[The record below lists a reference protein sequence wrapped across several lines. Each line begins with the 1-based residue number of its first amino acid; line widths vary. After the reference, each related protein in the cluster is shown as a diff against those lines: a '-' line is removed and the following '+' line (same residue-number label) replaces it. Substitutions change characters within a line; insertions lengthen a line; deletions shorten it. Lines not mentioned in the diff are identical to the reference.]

1 MPVLAAP
8 PQDRLFRLAVS
19 PITQLRV
26 SDATV
31 SGDGSWI
38 VEGYAATF
46 DDTYTLYDSKWFRI
60 RERIA
65 RGAFDDVLQSVA
77 AGDELVHLNH
87 GHDMTSSVAASD
99 VAGIGGLKLT
109 ADEHGL
115 RFEARIDTQDP
126 DAIRMAVK
134 MRRGVVA
141 QSSFAF
147 TIDEES
153 AELRDLEDGREDEL
167 WTIERIGHL
176 YDVCVAAQGANP
188 YTESSLRS
196 FAAASLRVPEG
207 ALGRPETSG
216 GHLIA
221 WTASSNVTG
230 LTPVATS
237 QGAGSGEPA
246 SMAARK
252 RRVDA
257 TYRNLTRRLT

>member
-1 MPVLAAP
+1 MAALAESRA
-8 PQDRLFRLAVS
+8 DLFRLAVS
-19 PITQLRV
+19 PISQLRV

-46 DDTYTLYDSKWFRI
+46 DDTYTLYDGKWFRV
-60 RERIA
+60 RERVA
-65 RGAFDDVLQSVA
+65 RRAFDDVLARVA
-77 AGDELVHLNH
+77 AGGEIVHLNH
-87 GHDMTSSVAASD
+87 GHDMTSAVAATD
-99 VAGIGGLKLT
+99 VDGVGSLNLR

-115 RFEARIDTQDP
+115 KFEARVDPQDP

-141 QSSFAF
+141 QASFAF

-153 AELRDLEDGREDEL
+153 AEVRDLDDGREDEL
-167 WTIERIGHL
+167 WTIERVGHL

-196 FAAASLRVPEG
+196 LAAASLRVPDLG
-207 ALGRPETSG
+207 TLGRSESEGHYVAQTSSNSASG
-216 GHLIA
+216 G
-221 WTASSNVTG
+221 V
-230 LTPVATS
+230 TPVAAS
-237 QGAGSGEPA
+237 EPGGEGRA
-246 SMAARK
+246 SAALK

-257 TYRNLTRRLT
+257 TYRNLTRRIP